1 VEKYDAGTEARYKTR
16 LDQEVEKLVNLAK
29 LLYVSSSPR
38 VLTGDADTA
47 TAARLVDRTWE
58 HTDVSASQTADQSL
72 PDAAVVQSM
81 LTAVLKLEAL
91 HYRKQQFRSEMRNM
105 MQVDTTDVEDE
116 MGMRQERRRMRDRLG
131 MRRFME
137 EEMIMMHIVEDE
149 INLQERLVMQEAE
162 GEDEDVRRE
171 HELRP
176 IRNAMA
182 VSVGRTPPEVLVL
195 HSVVCVCV
203 VHVC

>member
-1 VEKYDAGTEARYKTR
+1 
-16 LDQEVEKLVNLAK
+16 
-29 LLYVSSSPR
+29 
-38 VLTGDADTA
+38 
-47 TAARLVDRTWE
+47 
-58 HTDVSASQTADQSL
+58 
-72 PDAAVVQSM
+72 
-81 LTAVLKLEAL
+81 
-91 HYRKQQFRSEMRNM
+91 
-105 MQVDTTDVEDE
+105 

-149 INLQERLVMQEAE
+149 INLQERLVMQEVE
-162 GEDEDVRRE
+162 EEDEDVATDVRRV

-182 VSVGRTPPEVLVL
+182 VSMGRTPPEVRVL
-195 HSVVCVCV
+195 HSAVCMCV